1 VRAAEDALAGVLE
14 HPPKVWVSIGL
25 DVVAI
30 SRGFFID
37 LIEAFLGD
45 ANVNSGGPTTFLWI
59 KQLFGFCG
67 ELW

>member
-1 VRAAEDALAGVLE
+1 
-14 HPPKVWVSIGL
+14 VSIGL

-67 ELW
+67 ELLW